1 MDITI
6 VKPNNQKKLYGKL
19 SENKFTGIEPPLWG
33 LILAGW
39 LIDQQFEVS
48 MIDAEAENYSPE
60 EAAFHIKELNPKLV
74 LIVASGTN
82 PSASTMSMA
91 TIPLLVEAI
100 KKLENRPKIA
110 IHGIHPSAMPAQ
122 TLESTGVDYVIVG
135 EGFHQIDAMM
145 QEYAIGNLHDRRIW
159 KSSDDFDLSQ
169 LSRLPYYL
177 LDLDKYRCHLCMG
190 WTAEAGN
197 RSPYAVLYT
206 SLGCPYNCSFC
217 CINTMFREKKI
228 RYRSINDV
236 ISDLTYLRYVG
247 VTNIKIND
255 EMFAFKKSRV
265 LKLCRAIV
273 DAGLNDDDKL
283 NMRAYARTDT
293 VDAEMLAWMQKAG
306 IKWIGYGFESGNQE
320 VLNASKKGK
329 KILSTIKNAVQMT
342 YNAGIHID
350 ANYMF
355 GMTEDNAESM
365 IETFKLMLDLNC
377 EWANINT
384 TMAFP
389 GTRLFEEL
397 QPYTEY
403 SQYTPDCNPIGGHNA
418 VRWRD
423 WAFNAYYRN
432 PSYLNRI
439 EKLFGIEAKQAMQEL
454 VKTKLRR
461 NE

>member
-1 MDITI
+1 MDIII

-19 SENKFTGIEPPLWG
+19 SKNKFTGIEPPLWG

-110 IHGIHPSAMPAQ
+110 IHGIHPSAMPEQ
-122 TLESTGVDYVIVG
+122 TLESTGVDCVIKG
-135 EGFHQIDAMM
+135 EGFINYNSIIFGVRTDIFASRGDM
-145 QEYAIGNLHDRRIW
+145 
-159 KSSDDFDLSQ
+159 DLSQ
-169 LSRLPYYL
+169 LGRLPYHL

-217 CINTMFREKKI
+217 CINTMFNEKKI
-228 RYRSINDV
+228 RYRNINDV
-236 ISDLTYLRYVG
+236 ISDLNYLRFVG

-293 VDAEMLAWMQKAG
+293 VDAEMLAWMRKAG
-306 IKWIGYGFESGNQE
+306 IKWIGYGFESGSQE
-320 VLNASKKGK
+320 ILNASKKGK

-389 GTRLFEEL
+389 GTRLFKEL

-403 SQYTPDCNPIGGHNA
+403 SQYTPDCNPIGGSEA
-418 VRWRD
+418 VKWRD

-439 EKLFGIEAKQAMQEL
+439 EKLFGIESRQTMQEL